1 MRYHTSMPRHSEW
14 IHRIPDVL
22 AELHAIPSPTIDR
35 RTIES
40 LFHVSPRQALRILST
55 LGCYAAGKSL
65 LIERHDLAAKLEA
78 LLSTDSVRIEQSR
91 HERVSRHLERY
102 RKEQRARRIRIPVAP
117 QTASAHIASL
127 PPGVTLYPGTL
138 HIQFT
143 SAQDLLSK
151 LFTLGQAIAND
162 YPSFEQAIG

>member
-14 IHRIPDVL
+14 IHRIPAAL

-40 LFHVSPRQALRILST
+40 LFHVSPRQALRILAT

-65 LIERHDLAAKLEA
+65 LIERRDLTAKLEA
-78 LLSTDSVRIEQSR
+78 LLSSDTVHIEQRR
-91 HERVSRHLERY
+91 HERVSQHLERY
-102 RKEQRARRIRIPVAP
+102 RKEQKARRIRIPVAP

-143 SAQDLLSK
+143 TAQDLLSK

-162 YPSFEQAIG
+162 YASFEEAIG